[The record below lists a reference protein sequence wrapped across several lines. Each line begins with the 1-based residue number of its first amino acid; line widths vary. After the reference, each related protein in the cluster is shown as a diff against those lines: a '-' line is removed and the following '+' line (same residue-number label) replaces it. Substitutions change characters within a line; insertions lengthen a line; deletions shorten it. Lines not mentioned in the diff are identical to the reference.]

1 MQRYLQ
7 STIYNFLIFLAIHTQ
22 KTFALIV
29 STSRCYGSNGRVCDL
44 SPGEEPV
51 GVHAALPLDLDLAP
65 HLAVVAAQVVQQHL
79 GLVRH
84 LDLHGLAGGLHPVQ
98 RVK

>member
-7 STIYNFLIFLAIHTQ
+7 FTHKRHLLYLLVPITLLRIEWP
-22 KTFALIV
+22 
-29 STSRCYGSNGRVCDL
+29 CVCDL

-65 HLAVVAAQVVQQHL
+65 HLAVVAAQVVKQHL

-84 LDLHGLAGGLHPVQ
+84 LDLHRLAGCLHPEES
-98 RVK
+98 RVKCW